1 MLLMNSFCFSID
13 LKQRY
18 VKETACQ
25 EIKYTFDLMKDS
37 LNKEV
42 KYRTSR
48 SSGAG
53 GQHVNKVS
61 TKVELVFDVN
71 GSTILSEE
79 QKTVIRERLKNRI
92 SKEGLMILYCDETR
106 SQLKNKEIVF
116 SRFIQ
121 LIEDALKPI
130 KKRKPTKP
138 TKSSVEKRLKDKKT
152 KSEKKDLRKPPAN

>member
-1 MLLMNSFCFSID
+1 MPDN
-13 LKQRY
+13 
-18 VKETACQ
+18 
-25 EIKYTFDLMKDS
+25 

-61 TKVELVFDVN
+61 TKVELIFDVN
-71 GSTILSEE
+71 GSAVLSEE
-79 QKTVIRERLKNRI
+79 QKMIIHEKLKNRI
-92 SKEGLMILYCDETR
+92 SNEGLLILHCDETR

-116 SRFIQ
+116 NRFVI

-138 TKSSVEKRLKDKKT
+138 TKSSVEKRLYNKKK
-152 KSEKKDLRKPPAN
+152 KSDKKDLRKPLED

>member
-1 MLLMNSFCFSID
+1 MP
-13 LKQRY
+13 
-18 VKETACQ
+18 
-25 EIKYTFDLMKDS
+25 DS

-61 TKVELVFDVN
+61 TKVELIFDVN
-71 GSTILSEE
+71 GSAVLSEE
-79 QKTVIRERLKNRI
+79 QKMIIHEKLKNRI
-92 SKEGLMILYCDETR
+92 FKEGLLILHCDETR

-116 SRFIQ
+116 MRFIA

-138 TKSSVEKRLKDKKT
+138 TKSSVEKRLYNKKK
-152 KSEKKDLRKPPAN
+152 KSDKKDLRKLLDD

>member
-1 MLLMNSFCFSID
+1 MPD
-13 LKQRY
+13 G
-18 VKETACQ
+18 
-25 EIKYTFDLMKDS
+25 

-61 TKVELVFDVN
+61 TKVELIFDVN
-71 GSTILSEE
+71 RSAVLSEE
-79 QKTVIRERLKNRI
+79 QKTIIHDKLKNRI
-92 SKEGLMILYCDETR
+92 SNEGLLILQCDETR

-116 SRFIQ
+116 NRFIL
-121 LIEDALKPI
+121 LIEDALKP
-130 KKRKPTKP
+130 KKERKPTKP

-152 KSEKKDLRKPPAN
+152 KSEKKDLRKPPVN